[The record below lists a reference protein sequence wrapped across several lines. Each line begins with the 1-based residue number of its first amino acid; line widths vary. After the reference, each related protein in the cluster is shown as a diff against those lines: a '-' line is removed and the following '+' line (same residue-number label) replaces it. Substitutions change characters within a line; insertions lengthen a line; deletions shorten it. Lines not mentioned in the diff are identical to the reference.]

1 MKMRSP
7 LAQRRDNDIQNNIPV
22 EAQAGGALLLAFD
35 KWMDG
40 LRRVDATARVKR
52 ETKSDGPFAAGE
64 LISFSGSGDRPSPSG
79 RWIPR
84 PVNTQ
89 LSFSASSVAFA
100 LSPFLEGAP
109 LCSPGQPLSY
119 TISLLS
125 PVVHRQLLRARRW
138 PDSRSGIIKRF
149 VPIANRV
156 AGRQFLRFSQISL

>member
-1 MKMRSP
+1 MGRCS
-7 LAQRRDNDIQNNIPV
+7 V
-22 EAQAGGALLLAFD
+22 ESEAVINGWKASEESS
-35 KWMDG
+35 
-40 LRRVDATARVKR
+40 VDATARVKR

-89 LSFSASSVAFA
+89 LSFSASSVALA

-125 PVVHRQLLRARRW
+125 PVRMPSPPPSSIHTQG
-138 PDSRSGIIKRF
+138 P
-149 VPIANRV
+149 
-156 AGRQFLRFSQISL
+156 